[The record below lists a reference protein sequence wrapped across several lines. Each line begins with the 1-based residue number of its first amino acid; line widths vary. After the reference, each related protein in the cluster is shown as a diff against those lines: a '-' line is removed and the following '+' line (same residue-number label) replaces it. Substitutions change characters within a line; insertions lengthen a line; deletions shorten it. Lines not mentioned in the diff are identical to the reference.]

1 MTITKKDFKE
11 LAEIYDRAW
20 EAYFKLSDYYNS
32 DIIGEALFKG
42 VEWIKLKARI
52 SEKDSDFDI
61 FDEWRD
67 FHSVGI
73 NYRQDENGEW
83 FCEQTDDLDKIYEYH
98 LGKEP
103 EATMF
108 TSSKEAKEFDELRDE
123 IWNDFREL
131 EKYYNAEVF
140 ENVMLEAIGW
150 LGMKVDDM
158 YSGIEDFE
166 DFSFKANIKHD
177 TFVWRT

>member
-1 MTITKKDFKE
+1 MKLTRNDFRE
-11 LAEIYDRAW
+11 LMKIYDRAW
-20 EAYFKLSDYYNS
+20 EAYFELSDYYNS
-32 DIIGEALFKG
+32 DVIGEALFKG
-42 VEWIKLKARI
+42 VEWIKRKAGI
-52 SEKDSDFDI
+52 TEDDSDLDI

-67 FHSVGI
+67 FHCVGI

-83 FCEQTDDLDKIYEYH
+83 LCDNTTDIDKIYEYFF
-98 LGKEP
+98 GEEP

-108 TSSKEAKEFDELRDE
+108 TSLEEVKEFEELRDE

-131 EKYYNAEVF
+131 EKYYNAEAF
-140 ENVMLEAIGW
+140 ENVLFEAIGW
-150 LGMKVDDM
+150 LGMKVDEAF
-158 YSGIEDFE
+158 SGLEDFE